1 MKYARFAANCCG
13 RRSPQSGVYFLRSRS
28 VDQHVERAWKML
40 MEFRVPGD
48 DHGYR
53 SSHGFVDIPGDRNRL

>member
-1 MKYARFAANCCG
+1 MWKETG
-13 RRSPQSGVYFLRSRS
+13 
-28 VDQHVERAWKML
+28 KML

-53 SSHGFVDIPGDRNRL
+53 SSHGFVDIARRENWLEERLGAWSG